1 MWTYI
6 ETHPDVA
13 TNILDLISFI
23 FVTPQL
29 LLLAD
34 VTTTLISAFGG
45 VVIVFGV
52 YSGMSLIFINIIYD
66 LNLENSELVG
76 ISIMILGLFG
86 IGGMM
91 YVIGNENI
99 EGIIRVFIEKYLFSI
114 GLGLFFISRLLAVG
128 FAIYR

>member
-23 FVTPQL
+23 FVNPQL

-66 LNLENSELVG
+66 LNLENSEWVG

-91 YVIGNENI
+91 YVIGNEKN
-99 EGIIRVFIEKYLFSI
+99 
-114 GLGLFFISRLLAVG
+114 
-128 FAIYR
+128 

>member
-52 YSGMSLIFINIIYD
+52 YSGMSLSFINIIYD

-99 EGIIRVFIEKYLFSI
+99 EGIIRVFIENYLFSI
-114 GLGLFFISRLLAVG
+114 GLGLLFISRLLAVG
-128 FAIYR
+128 FAIHR

>member
-52 YSGMSLIFINIIYD
+52 YSGMSLSFINIIYD

-91 YVIGNENI
+91 YVIGNEKI
-99 EGIIRVFIEKYLFSI
+99 EGIIRVFIETYLFSI